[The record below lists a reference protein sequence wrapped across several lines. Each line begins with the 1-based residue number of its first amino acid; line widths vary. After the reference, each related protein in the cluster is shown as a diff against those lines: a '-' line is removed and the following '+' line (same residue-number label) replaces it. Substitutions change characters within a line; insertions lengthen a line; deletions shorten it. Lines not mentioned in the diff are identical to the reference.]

1 MIRAYLFEIQC
12 ILGYL
17 NPLSWT
23 CRKMFAR
30 DLFNDSARNCG
41 HWLSFSGRVHWMGR
55 KCTWC
60 TCVCTFSI
68 YHQITENSLLP
79 NNTMSVNG
87 VNILLYLIGDSAYP
101 LQTWLMKPF
110 PRAAHSLL
118 IMKQYNYRI
127 SRACIVVENTYGRLK
142 GRWRRLM
149 KRIAMHID
157 HIPNIVAA
165 ACILHNLCEIHTSIL
180 VGYRSWTAALL
191 SLNRLFARDGSSG
204 QAKRVRDALVHY
216 FRSN

>member
-1 MIRAYLFEIQC
+1 MYIMHVF
-12 ILGYL
+12 
-17 NPLSWT
+17 
-23 CRKMFAR
+23 
-30 DLFNDSARNCG
+30 
-41 HWLSFSGRVHWMGR
+41 VH
-55 KCTWC
+55 
-60 TCVCTFSI
+60 SPI

-165 ACILHNLCEIHTSIL
+165 ACILHNLCEIHKKHFNSAWL
-180 VGYRSWTAALL
+180 QEL
-191 SLNRLFARDGSSG
+191 SCSSSQLQPFVARDGSSG
-204 QAKRVRDALVHY
+204 QAKHVRDALVHC